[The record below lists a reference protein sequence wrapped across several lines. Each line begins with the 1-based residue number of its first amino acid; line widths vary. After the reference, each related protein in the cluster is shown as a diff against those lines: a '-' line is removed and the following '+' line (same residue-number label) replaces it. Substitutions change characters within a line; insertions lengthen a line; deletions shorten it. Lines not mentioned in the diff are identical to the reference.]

1 MDLVINNKSYFI
13 PNKWGQVSLG
23 TYMNFMQQIDGID
36 DEHEKTLITISSF
49 TKAPIKLLEG
59 CKKTDIDNVMAQLTK
74 LLENKANEQLNII
87 ITIDNID
94 YGFHP
99 NLHEL
104 KLKEFVDL
112 DNKLANG
119 WQSMASV
126 MSILYRP
133 IIEQKGEKYKIEDY
147 NYKTDWV
154 LVSVIEGEKSQVK
167 YYTDLLQG
175 KKYRCTR
182 HSSGELYKKLN
193 GEIAYL
199 NGEIMID
206 LQKESCKFERQD
218 AFTIHSF
225 QGITIKKGQKVFIDL
240 DRLFC
245 PRQLYTALSRVE
257 YLDQIYIMN

>member
-23 TYMNFMQQIDGID
+23 AYMDFMQRIDGVD
-36 DEHEKTLITISSF
+36 DEHEKTITTISSF

-59 CKKTDIDNVMAQLTK
+59 CKKSDIDNVMVQLTK
-74 LLENKANEQLNII
+74 LLENEANTELNII
-87 ITIDNID
+87 ITIDNKD

-133 IIEQKGEKYKIEDY
+133 IIEQKDEKYKIEDY
-147 NYKTDWV
+147 DYKTAKTRAELFKDNLSVDTVNGACSFFFDYRNGLHSHYASLFKEPVEEREAQAIKTKEEQFNERYGWYNVIYTLANGNILAFNDV
-154 LVSVIEGEKSQVK
+154 L
-167 YYTDLLQG
+167 
-175 KKYRCTR
+175 
-182 HSSGELYKKLN
+182 ELSINECLN
-193 GEIAYL
+193 FIAYQK
-199 NGEIMID
+199 D
-206 LQKESCKFERQD
+206 L
-218 AFTIHSF
+218 T
-225 QGITIKKGQKVFIDL
+225 
-240 DRLFC
+240 
-245 PRQLYTALSRVE
+245 
-257 YLDQIYIMN
+257 YIQNNK

>member
-23 TYMNFMQQIDGID
+23 TYMNFMQRIDGVD
-36 DEHEKTLITISSF
+36 DEHEKTITTISSF

-59 CKKTDIDNVMAQLTK
+59 CKKSDIDNVMVQLTK
-74 LLENKANEQLNII
+74 LLENEANTELNII
-87 ITIDNID
+87 ITIDNKD

-133 IIEQKGEKYKIEDY
+133 IIEQKDEKYKIEEYD
-147 NYKTDWV
+147 YKTAKTRAKLFKDN
-154 LVSVIEGEKSQVK
+154 LSVDTVNGACSFFLTIATDYIAIMQAYSKS
-167 YYTDLLQG
+167 
-175 KKYRCTR
+175 
-182 HSSGELYKKLN
+182 
-193 GEIAYL
+193 
-199 NGEIMID
+199 
-206 LQKESCKFERQD
+206 
-218 AFTIHSF
+218 
-225 QGITIKKGQKVFIDL
+225 
-240 DRLFC
+240 
-245 PRQLYTALSRVE
+245 LSRKE
-257 YLDQIYIMN
+257 RRKLLRQKKNNLTKDMDGTM